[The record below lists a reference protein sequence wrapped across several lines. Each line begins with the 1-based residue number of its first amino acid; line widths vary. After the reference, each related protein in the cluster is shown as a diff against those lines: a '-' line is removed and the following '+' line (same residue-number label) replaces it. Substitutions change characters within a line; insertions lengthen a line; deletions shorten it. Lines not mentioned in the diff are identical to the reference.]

1 MIPFGN
7 VILTLVALISP
18 LALGMLIRYRWP
30 ESNKYLAKII
40 VPFTVCTILFMLTA
54 GVYVNQG
61 GNSIDFKTSPKS
73 S

>member
-1 MIPFGN
+1 
-7 VILTLVALISP
+7 
-18 LALGMLIRYRWP
+18 MLIRYRWP

-40 VPFTVCTILFMLTA
+40 VPFTVGTILFMLTA

-73 S
+73 SRKSQKNITNFMSNKRAMAL